1 MQAGCICSGKLIH
14 ISAAYCFRTWTVTAQ
29 EGGVGLGGGGGNQ
42 VVFRGNGVA
51 SIFTIRNHLKFI
63 QFLLSLFFFHSVM
76 MLSSSYRKCLQTFA
90 KKIST
95 KEDDVDTVLNFS
107 ETVKRTSSTQQT
119 VGDTPIKK
127 CKPLTATFNK
137 NR

>member
-14 ISAAYCFRTWTVTAQ
+14 ISAAYCFRTWIVTAQ
-29 EGGVGLGGGGGNQ
+29 GEGLGWGGESGGFQ
-42 VVFRGNGVA
+42 RERS
-51 SIFTIRNHLKFI
+51 SIDLYHQKSLKIYIISFI
-63 QFLLSLFFFHSVM
+63 IIFFLSVM
-76 MLSSSYRKCLQTFA
+76 MPSFSYRKCLQTFA

-107 ETVKRTSSTQQT
+107 ETVKHTSSTQQT

-137 NR
+137 HR

>member
-14 ISAAYCFRTWTVTAQ
+14 ISAAYCFRTWIVTAQ
-29 EGGVGLGGGGGNQ
+29 GGGVGFGGGGESGGFQ
-42 VVFRGNGVA
+42 RERS
-51 SIFTIRNHLKFI
+51 SIDLYHQKSLKICIISFI
-63 QFLLSLFFFHSVM
+63 IIFFLSVM
-76 MLSSSYRKCLQTFA
+76 MPSSSYRKCLQTFA

-107 ETVKRTSSTQQT
+107 ETVKHTSLTQQT

-127 CKPLTATFNK
+127 MQTINSYF
-137 NR
+137 